1 MEDDVSE
8 VDRIWNELDML
19 QARINKELALMQK
32 RLDSI
37 EKSIKETNEQLE
49 TASRKSVNRDPF
61 VSRGGSISV

>member
-1 MEDDVSE
+1 MSE